1 MDIWT
6 KKKRSHVMSNIRS
19 RNTKPEILLR
29 SYLHK
34 HGFRFR
40 VHEKKLPGKPDIVL
54 PKYKT
59 IIFVHGCFWH
69 QHKNCIDGR
78 IPKSR
83 TKYWKEKLDGNVRRD
98 RKYVKDLKKLGW
110 RVLAAWECEI
120 EKEEIQLSLV
130 RLLKANLLLNET
142 K

>member
-1 MDIWT
+1 
-6 KKKRSHVMSNIRS
+6 MSNIRS